1 MILTSY
7 NYFLR
12 LNKSLRAAKPMDLG
26 KSMEIIVDRTGQEMK
41 DLQEKYH

>member
-7 NYFLR
+7 NYFPR
-12 LNKSLRAAKPMDLG
+12 LNMSLRPKKPMDLG
-26 KSMEIIVDRTGQEMK
+26 KSMEIIVDLTGLEMK